1 MVFSL
6 HAKCFR
12 SLVTHLQWL
21 PYEKW
26 LTKRQP
32 LFVNF
37 DFRNV
42 SFLHENCSWALLFL
56 FPESSFFIPLN
67 ILQMQFD
74 QMKTFHCIE
83 KFNFL
88 FTTKFLCELQKKHEL
103 KFAIQYTLIVF
114 TLFPINWQVLMTK
127 SWKIRNIYCYSNNS
141 IVVHNFQEL
150 WKLHRIKWYWNLRPQ
165 AVVKLVARIVYILL
179 KWSGIFLKIEKIA
192 NKGDTRTYSE
202 PLTTHYCIA
211 PTSKTLRLHTQTRW
225 TDKNVNQHQ
234 AHSTANSSTRS

>member
-1 MVFSL
+1 MCVSSFHLSILTKFSHWNNSGVEKASVATSSKIQCVYSFDCNFMVFSL

-88 FTTKFLCELQKKHEL
+88 FTTKF
-103 KFAIQYTLIVF
+103 
-114 TLFPINWQVLMTK
+114 
-127 SWKIRNIYCYSNNS
+127 
-141 IVVHNFQEL
+141 
-150 WKLHRIKWYWNLRPQ
+150 
-165 AVVKLVARIVYILL
+165 
-179 KWSGIFLKIEKIA
+179 
-192 NKGDTRTYSE
+192 
-202 PLTTHYCIA
+202 
-211 PTSKTLRLHTQTRW
+211 
-225 TDKNVNQHQ
+225 
-234 AHSTANSSTRS
+234 